1 MEKSFAPYSLY
12 PMDSK
17 MEDFVN
23 DPKNTVQE
31 AALDGW
37 TRGGAA
43 TRDMA
48 GDDGLVKN
56 NRPNTMF

>member
-1 MEKSFAPYSLY
+1 
-12 PMDSK
+12 
-17 MEDFVN
+17 MEDFVK

-37 TRGGAA
+37 TRGGAT

-56 NRPNTMF
+56 YRTTTLF